1 MAAGAR
7 RAFSELTEGDR
18 QRWLKIPFTGCDGMP
33 KTGQA
38 WLRSGV
44 LAATIYIPPNA
55 DLALET
61 LTGAIRTKS
70 QPPER
75 QLTVAKSLPS
85 IEELAAGRSKSAVG
99 NLHRSAR
106 A

>member
-1 MAAGAR
+1 
-7 RAFSELTEGDR
+7 
-18 QRWLKIPFTGCDGMP
+18 
-33 KTGQA
+33 
-38 WLRSGV
+38 V
-44 LAATIYIPPNA
+44 
-55 DLALET
+55 ALEM
-61 LTGAIRTKS
+61 LTSAIRTKS